1 MPVFN
6 YAPYLNEAVDC
17 ILYQTFTDFEFI
29 ILNDGST
36 DSSEVIIENYAR
48 EDKRI
53 VFINDTTNRGFIYRL
68 NQGLRL
74 AKGEF
79 IARTDGDD
87 ICVLD
92 RFEKQVKYLEANQ
105 NVTLCSAWYE
115 YFGTR
120 DGVVTLPL
128 KHEDIKVYL
137 LENSSIVHA
146 LIMFRRSF
154 FLEYKLEYDPQAL
167 ACEDYDLWTRIAGKA
182 TFANLPEVML
192 KYRMHPAQT
201 STQQADIQWGNSDK
215 CRVRMLSYIW
225 DLKSEE
231 DKKLAGLIARPS
243 AISNIEDVEMILKVL
258 DRLVQHNKEMN
269 FYDIAG
275 FDAYVKKKKSD
286 LLRYF
291 YHNKSSYNIKVFSEL
306 MRSSI
311 AFKREL
317 SLIEKIKVITKCLI
331 LWEKKAQI
339 ISL

>member
-1 MPVFN
+1 MPVYN
-6 YAPYLNEAVDC
+6 NAPYLNEAIDC
-17 ILYQTFTDFEFI
+17 ILSQTFTDFEFI

-36 DSSEVIIENYAR
+36 DSSGTIIENHAKD
-48 EDKRI
+48 DKRI
-53 VFINDTTNRGFIYRL
+53 VFINDTSNRGFIYRL

-79 IARTDGDD
+79 VARTDGDD

-105 NVTLCSAWYE
+105 DVTLCSAWYE

-128 KHEDIKVYL
+128 KHEDIKVFL
-137 LENSSIVHA
+137 LENSSMVHA
-146 LIMFRRSF
+146 LTMFRRSF
-154 FLEYKLEYDPQAL
+154 FLENNLEYDPSSI
-167 ACEDYDLWTRIAGKA
+167 ACEDYDLWTRIAPKA

-192 KYRMHPAQT
+192 KYRMHKTQT
-201 STQQADIQWGNSDK
+201 SALQADLQWGNSDK

-231 DKKLAGLIARPS
+231 DTRLAWLIARPS

-258 DRLVQHNKEMN
+258 DRLVQDNKEMN

-275 FDAYVKKKKSD
+275 FDTYVKKKKSD
-286 LLRYF
+286 LLRFF
-291 YHNKSSYNIKVFSEL
+291 YHNKSLYNIKVFSEL
-306 MRSSI
+306 IKSSS

-317 SLIEKIKVITKCLI
+317 PMIDKIKVITKCLI
-331 LWEKKAQI
+331 LWEKK
-339 ISL
+339 